1 MYSLHAQSRYVSKS
15 QSPLPL
21 SFPLSPCDPSI
32 ICNMSIRRAE
42 RRRRGISYGSI
53 VIWHTPRTLSVS
65 LCGCTKLSASLSL
78 VSQTAPAVVGFRR
91 RELIPVCRFYAII
104 LRGRARAY
112 GGRPVKLF
120 IHSTSPSYSRHVP
133 SLSLSPPALS
143 LFFVHPPSSPA
154 RPVVCLS
161 VSLRAVAKTDE
172 RCAAAYIV
180 RMYTEFTRQTEH
192 RSPRFS
198 LPRPSEHLIPTV
210 LYIRFFRHN
219 GVCARFVYV
228 LRVCPPRAKETRGEE
243 ALVCVSPLY
252 FGWWKCRREE
262 WSEWDVRA
270 RGRLLFYRINSRDI

>member
-133 SLSLSPPALS
+133 SLSLAPRALPF
-143 LFFVHPPSSPA
+143 LRPPSLLA
-154 RPVVCLS
+154 RTP
-161 VSLRAVAKTDE
+161 
-172 RCAAAYIV
+172 RCV
-180 RMYTEFTRQTEH
+180 FECEST
-192 RSPRFS
+192 
-198 LPRPSEHLIPTV
+198 
-210 LYIRFFRHN
+210 
-219 GVCARFVYV
+219 C
-228 LRVCPPRAKETRGEE
+228 RGQN
-243 ALVCVSPLY
+243 
-252 FGWWKCRREE
+252 RREM
-262 WSEWDVRA
+262 R
-270 RGRLLFYRINSRDI
+270 RRIYSPHVYGVYTPDWASLSSL